1 MWPRHVSDSAS
12 AQPARRRWPAARPG
26 RRAVVLL
33 GAAAALVVSALLSG
47 VPPAAAWWL
56 TAACGGGLLAAA
68 LVDYAASVRAWQG
81 SSIRLVRGL
90 PHAFAIGVKRQ
101 VGIVVESAG
110 PRHWRMAVFDRADAS
125 LAPDGL
131 PLALDVRGASRVET
145 AYTVAPTRRGQV
157 TFDAADLRVQSRWGL
172 WELLVP
178 LGEVQTRRVYPDF
191 AQVARYAFLA
201 GDRRLQQ
208 IGVKTFP
215 RRGEGTDFKQLSEYR
230 VGDSIR
236 HLDWKAT
243 LRIDKPIVRE
253 FQDDRDQCV
262 MLLVDTGRRM
272 RADDRRT
279 DAGTTHFDQVL
290 NAVMLLSYV
299 ALHQGDAVGA
309 MTFGTP
315 PGQERAFPPRKG
327 ARTLNLLM
335 NELYDVQPNTVHS
348 DYLLAARRLM
358 GRQQT
363 RALVIV
369 ITNFR
374 DEDSHELA
382 QALRLL
388 RTRHLVLLASLRE
401 QIVRELAAQPIASG
415 DAVIDIA
422 SAHLY
427 EQSRRDAFRRLA
439 ARDALMVD
447 AEPAHLGVE
456 LVNRYHAA
464 KRGGMI

>member
-1 MWPRHVSDSAS
+1 
-12 AQPARRRWPAARPG
+12 
-26 RRAVVLL
+26 VLL
-33 GAAAALVVSALLSG
+33 GAVSAFVLAALVAGVSTTSG
-47 VPPAAAWWL
+47 WWL
-56 TAACGGGLLAAA
+56 AAACGGSLLGAT
-68 LVDYAASVRAWQG
+68 LWDYATSVRAWRRA
-81 SSIRLVRGL
+81 SVRLDRGL

-101 VGIVVESAG
+101 VAIALEASGHRRWRVEL
-110 PRHWRMAVFDRADAS
+110 FDRADPA
-125 LAPDGL
+125 LVAEGL
-131 PLALDVRGASRVET
+131 PVVVDLLPATRVET
-145 AYTVAPTRRGQV
+145 SYTVTPSRRGQV
-157 TFDAADLRVQSRWGL
+157 TFDAADVRVRSRWGL
-172 WELLVP
+172 LELLVR
-178 LGEVQTRRVYPDF
+178 LGEVEAKRVYPDF

-208 IGVKTFP
+208 IGGKTFP

-243 LRIDKPIVRE
+243 LRTDKPIVRE
-253 FQDDRDQCV
+253 FLDDRDQCV
-262 MLLVDTGRRM
+262 VLLVDTGRRM
-272 RADDRRT
+272 RADDR
-279 DAGTTHFDQVL
+279 DAAAGHAATHFDQVL

-299 ALHQGDAVGA
+299 ALRQGDAVGA

-335 NELYDVQPNTVHS
+335 NELYDVQPGAVHS
-348 DYLLAARRLM
+348 DYVLAARRLM

-374 DEDSHELA
+374 DEDSHELG

-388 RTRHLVLLASLRE
+388 RSRHLVLLASLRE
-401 QIVRELAAQPIASG
+401 QIVGALLSQPVSSGEAA
-415 DAVIDIA
+415 IDIA

-447 AEPAHLGVE
+447 AEPAQLGIE